1 MNRNT
6 LFPMAAMLLAGN
18 TLLPT
23 VQAFQLAEADKA
35 RLQAERPQRLQ
46 TAKTVLNSQRVALGL
61 SSDDTFEPA
70 SSVYDELGRLNVRL
84 GRFYKGVRVL
94 GGDIKVGVDAD
105 GKTARVNTRP
115 AATGAMPSVTPTIT
129 TREVAAL
136 LARALG
142 VPEAELTVESELVIH
157 GADQTPVLAWL
168 ARVESNTLDPRSYLV
183 DARTGAVLKSWS
195 NIVEALTPEVT
206 TGQSQRYGE
215 IPIDH
220 VRNTVSDRY
229 ELQDPQRGF
238 TRIYD
243 MQDKKPTSSFKGALY
258 TQNPAD
264 PALTTWGNGQDW
276 KFGDSTTGK
285 TGQSAAAEAYYG
297 ARLTWDM
304 YKNVLGRDGLD
315 DAGGPMKLRVHIRKK
330 ADEHYGD
337 AYWDGTYASF
347 GDGSESDSNS
357 RTDTITVAHELGHG
371 LWDQIVTTDN
381 SSGERRGLNEG
392 HGDIQG
398 AIVNHYRALA
408 NGTGGTI
415 PSPEPGDVSR
425 FSARSINPWGYSAD
439 GQIGLPYYVDGMSDY
454 EEHVQ
459 GCAYGRLFATLA
471 MGAPSVEE
479 YDSGPPCNP
488 EDGSQFRCL
497 VSPILPQG
505 MVGIGLHNATRI
517 WYLASSAYLDGSP
530 TFPETREAY
539 LSAAKDLFGLNSP
552 EYKSV
557 MNAWAAVQVGDEAA
571 DTAAPTL
578 SMAAPILNNY
588 EQSLLVTLTASDDI
602 GVHHM
607 DYFRN
612 ATLVQTIQGGV
623 WVGLQDLSK
632 VSFGKYT
639 LSATAYDSMGKTA
652 SAQQPLTYQ
661 GANFLLKNRGF
672 EQGGDGWTVT
682 PGAQIKSATS
692 RAFLGAGYAAFSN
705 TGWVAQKFSVP
716 DGIIGLTM
724 GYRVAVD
731 PTAGNVDSFERLD
744 VEILTTGGAL
754 VQTLDTIYANF
765 NTLDKVYR
773 DYKQISH
780 SLPLKYASRDYIL
793 RFRSTSAKAG
803 RFRIDNVYVAYQGV
817 PRLDLLAT
825 VDEAEGSVTLQV
837 KNVSGIEPSQIK
849 EIRVAQPG
857 TEGTRLGTQ
866 LMAVLPTSDFKLNT
880 DYQMV
885 ASIIDVLDAEVAQ
898 TAPVHFQ
905 VKPVNQIIINQGF
918 EGGNGWW
925 DLGGGAE
932 VIKYDPAWGQGN
944 AAFLGDRWARL
955 GGLGVKN
962 TASLRQHVTIPKN
975 ASNVKLTFRA
985 RIDSWELI
993 PADVL
998 NVNVLELNTYTLLE
1012 TLTSVPA
1019 TTETSGADNFNDHQ
1033 KFKGFD
1039 LTAYKGKT
1047 IILEFQLVENNGS
1060 PSTYHID
1067 NVGITYS
1074 VFGLAP

>member
-6 LFPMAAMLLAGN
+6 LFSMAAILLAGN

-23 VQAFQLAEADKA
+23 AQAFQLAEADKA
-35 RLQAERPQRLQ
+35 RLRADRPQRLQ
-46 TAKTVLNSQRVALGL
+46 TAKAVLNSQRVVLGL
-61 SSDDTFEPA
+61 SPDDTFEPA

-84 GRFYKGVRVL
+84 RRFYKGVRVL
-94 GGDIKVGVDAD
+94 GGDIKIGVDAA
-105 GKTARVNTRP
+105 GKAARVNTRP
-115 AATGAMPSVTPTIT
+115 AATGAMPSVTPTISNK
-129 TREVAAL
+129 ELSAL
-136 LARALG
+136 LARELG
-142 VPEAELTVESELVIH
+142 VPEPELTIESELVIH

-168 ARVESNTLDPRSYLV
+168 ARVESDALNPRSFLV

-238 TRIYD
+238 TRVYD
-243 MQDKKPTSSFKGALY
+243 MQDKNPTSTFKGALY

-285 TGQSAAAEAYYG
+285 TGQTAAVEAYYG

-315 DAGGPMKLRVHIRKK
+315 DAGSPMKLRVHIRKK
-330 ADEHYGD
+330 ADEPYGD

-347 GDGSESDSNS
+347 GDGSESDSDS
-357 RTDTITVAHELGHG
+357 RTDTGTVAHELGHG
-371 LWDQIVTTDN
+371 LWDQLVTTDN
-381 SSGERRGLNEG
+381 SGGERRGLNEG

-408 NGTGGTI
+408 GGTGGTI
-415 PSPEPGDVSR
+415 PSPEPGDVSGFR
-425 FSARSINPWGYSAD
+425 SRSINPWSYVID
-439 GQIGLPYYVDGMSDY
+439 GQMGLPYYVDDMGDY

-479 YDSGPPCNP
+479 YDAGPPCNP

-505 MVGIGLHNATRI
+505 MVGIGLHNAARI
-517 WYLASSAYLDGSP
+517 WYLASSAYMDGSP

-539 LSAAKDLFGLNSP
+539 LSAAEDLFGLNSP

-557 MNAWAAVQVGDEAA
+557 MNAWAAIQVGDEAA
-571 DTAAPTL
+571 DTASPTL
-578 SMAAPILNNY
+578 VMPAPILNNY
-588 EQSLLVTLTASDDI
+588 EQSLLVTLSASDDI
-602 GVHHM
+602 GVHHI
-607 DYFRN
+607 DFFRN
-612 ATLVQTIQGGV
+612 AVLEHTVQGNA
-623 WVGLQDLSK
+623 WVGLLDLSK
-632 VSFGKYT
+632 VGFGNYT
-639 LSATAYDSMGKTA
+639 LSATAYDRVGKTA
-652 SAQQPLTYQ
+652 NAQKPLAYQ
-661 GANFLLKNRGF
+661 GANYVLKNRGF
-672 EQGGDGWTVT
+672 EQGADSWNLSG
-682 PGAQIKSATS
+682 GAQIKSSSS
-692 RAFLGAGYAAFSN
+692 RSFLGTGYAAFTNIGSV
-705 TGWVAQKFSVP
+705 GQKFSVP
-716 DGIIGLTM
+716 YGLLGLSV

-744 VEILTTGGAL
+744 VEILTGAGVL

-773 DYKQISH
+773 DYKQLNH
-780 SLPLKYASRDYIL
+780 ALPLGYGGHDYTI

-803 RFRIDNVYVAYQGV
+803 RFRVDNVYVVYQAV
-817 PRLDLLAT
+817 PHLDLVVT
-825 VDEAEGSVTLQV
+825 VDEAEGSVTFQA
-837 KNVSGIEPSQIK
+837 KNITGIEPSQIK

-866 LMAVLPTSDFKLNT
+866 LMAVLPTSEFKLNT
-880 DYQMV
+880 DYQVV
-885 ASIIDVLDAEVAQ
+885 ASIIDVLDSEVAQ

-905 VKPVNQIIINQGF
+905 VKPVNQIIVNPGF

-932 VIKYDPAWGQGN
+932 VVKYDPAWGQGN

-962 TASLRQHVTIPKN
+962 TASLRQNVAIPKA
-975 ASNVKLTFRA
+975 ASNVKLTFRT
-985 RIDSWELI
+985 RVDSEELI
-993 PADVL
+993 PVDVL
-998 NVNVLELNTYTLLE
+998 NVNVLEFGTYKLLATLV
-1012 TLTSVPA
+1012 TVPS
-1019 TTETSGADNFNDHQ
+1019 TTETNTADNYHAHQ
-1033 KFKGFD
+1033 KFNGFD

-1047 IILEFQLVENNGS
+1047 IILEFQAVENNGS
-1060 PSTYHID
+1060 PSTFHID
-1067 NVGITYS
+1067 NVGVTYS

>member
-1 MNRNT
+1 MNRIT
-6 LFPMAAMLLAGN
+6 FFSLAATLLAAN

-23 VQAFQLAEADKA
+23 AQAFQLAEADKA
-35 RLQAERPQRLQ
+35 RLRTERPQRLQ
-46 TAKTVLNSQRVALGL
+46 TAKAVLDSQRVVLGL
-61 SSDDTFEPA
+61 SPDDTFEPA

-84 GRFYKGVRVL
+84 RRFYKGVRVL
-94 GGDIKVGVDAD
+94 GGEIKIGVDAA
-105 GKTARVNTRP
+105 GKAARVNTRP
-115 AATGAMPSVTPTIT
+115 GATGAMPSVIPTIANKD
-129 TREVAAL
+129 VAAL
-136 LARALG
+136 LARELG
-142 VPEAELTVESELVIH
+142 VPEAELTIESELVIH

-168 ARVESNTLDPRSYLV
+168 ARVESDALDPRSFLV

-195 NIVEALTPEVT
+195 NLVEALNPEVT

-238 TRIYD
+238 TRVYD
-243 MQDKKPTSSFKGALY
+243 MQDKNPTSTFKGALY

-285 TGQSAAAEAYYG
+285 TGQTAAVEVYYG

-330 ADEHYGD
+330 ADEPYGD

-357 RTDTITVAHELGHG
+357 RTDTTTVAHELGHG

-408 NGTGGTI
+408 GGTGGTI
-415 PSPEPGDVSR
+415 PSPDPGDVSR

-439 GQIGLPYYVDGMSDY
+439 GQIGLPYYVDGMGDY

-479 YDSGPPCNP
+479 YDAGPPCNP

-505 MVGIGLHNATRI
+505 MVGIGLHNAARV
-517 WYLASSAYLDGSP
+517 WYLASSAYMDGSP

-539 LSAAKDLFGLNSP
+539 LSAAEDLFGLNSP
-552 EYKSV
+552 EYKTV
-557 MNAWAAVQVGDEAA
+557 MNAWAAIQVGDEAA
-571 DTAAPTL
+571 DTASPTL
-578 SMAAPILNNY
+578 VMPAPVLNNY
-588 EQSLLVTLTASDDI
+588 EQSLLVTLNASDDI
-602 GVHHM
+602 GVHHI
-607 DYFRN
+607 DFFRN
-612 ATLVQTIQGGV
+612 AVLEHTVQGNA
-623 WVGLQDLSK
+623 WVGLLDLSK
-632 VSFGKYT
+632 VGFGNYT
-639 LSATAYDSMGKTA
+639 LSATAYDRMGKTA
-652 SAQQPLTYQ
+652 NVQKPLAYQ
-661 GANFLLKNRGF
+661 GANYVLKNRGF
-672 EQGGDGWTVT
+672 EQGADSWNLSG
-682 PGAQIKSATS
+682 GAQIKSSTS
-692 RAFLGAGYAAFSN
+692 RSFLGTGYAAFTN
-705 TGWVAQKFSVP
+705 TGSVGQKFSVP
-716 DGIIGLTM
+716 YGLLGLSV

-744 VEILTTGGAL
+744 VEILTGAGVL

-765 NTLDKVYR
+765 NTQDKVYR
-773 DYKQISH
+773 DYKQLNH
-780 SLPLKYASRDYIL
+780 ALPLGYGGHDYTI

-803 RFRIDNVYVAYQGV
+803 RFRVDNVYVVYQAV
-817 PRLDLLAT
+817 PHLDLVVT
-825 VDEAEGSVTLQV
+825 VDEAEGSVTFQA
-837 KNVSGIEPSQIK
+837 KNITGIEPSQIK
-849 EIRVAQPG
+849 EIRIAQPG

-866 LMAVLPTSDFKLNT
+866 LIAVLPTSDFKLNT

-905 VKPVNQIIINQGF
+905 VKPVNQIIVNPGF

-962 TASLRQHVTIPKN
+962 TASVRQNVDIPN
-975 ASNVKLTFRA
+975 GAANVKLTFRT
-985 RIDSWELI
+985 RVDSEELI
-993 PADVL
+993 PHDVL
-998 NVNVLELNTYTLLE
+998 NVNVLEFGTYKLLATLV
-1012 TLTSVPA
+1012 TVPS
-1019 TTETSGADNFNDHQ
+1019 TTETDSADNFHGHQ
-1033 KFKGFD
+1033 KFNGFD

-1047 IILEFQLVENNGS
+1047 IILEFQAVEDNGS
-1060 PSTYHID
+1060 PSTFHID
-1067 NVGITYS
+1067 NIGVTYS

>member
-1 MNRNT
+1 MNC
-6 LFPMAAMLLAGN
+6 N
-18 TLLPT
+18 TLLALAAILLASSPFPVAAQT
-23 VQAFQLAEADKA
+23 TQLNASNRA
-35 RLQAERPQRLQ
+35 RLLAERPQRLQ
-46 TAKTVLNSQRVALGL
+46 TAQQTLNTQRVVLGL
-61 SSDDTFEPA
+61 TPDDTFEPA
-70 SSVYDELGRLNVRL
+70 SSIYDELGRLHVRL
-84 GRFYKGVRVL
+84 RRFYKGVRVV
-94 GGDIKVGVDAD
+94 GGDIKIGVDAA
-105 GKTARVNTRP
+105 GKGGRINTRP
-115 AATGAMPSVTPTIT
+115 LPSGAMPTVSPAISSQ
-129 TREVAAL
+129 EVAAL
-136 LARALG
+136 LARELG
-142 VPEAELTVESELVIH
+142 LAESDLSVAPELVIH
-157 GADQTPVLAWL
+157 GLDQAPILAWL
-168 ARVESNTLDPRSYLV
+168 ARVESDSLAPTTYLV
-183 DARTGAVLKSWS
+183 DAQTGAVLKRWS
-195 NIVEALTPEVT
+195 SIVEALTPEVS

-220 VRNTVSDRY
+220 VRNTVTDRY
-229 ELQDPQRGF
+229 ELQDPLRGF
-238 TRIYD
+238 TRVYD
-243 MQDKKPTSSFKGALY
+243 MQDKNPTSTFKGALY

-285 TGQSAAAEAYYG
+285 TGQTAAVEAYYG

-304 YKNVLGRDGLD
+304 YKNVLDRDGLD
-315 DAGGPMKLRVHIRKK
+315 DAGSPMKLRVHIRKK
-330 ADEHYGD
+330 ADEPYGD
-337 AYWDGTYASF
+337 AFWDGTYASF
-347 GDGSESDSNS
+347 GDGSESDSDS
-357 RTDTITVAHELGHG
+357 RTDTSTVAHELGHG

-381 SSGERRGLNEG
+381 ESGERRGLNEG

-398 AIVNHYRALA
+398 AIVTHYRALA
-408 NGTGGTI
+408 AGAGGTI
-415 PSPEPGDVSR
+415 PSPEYGDVSR
-425 FSARSINPWGYSAD
+425 FRSRSINPWGYTAD
-439 GQIGLPYYVDGMSDY
+439 GQIGLPYYVDGMGDY

-479 YDSGPPCNP
+479 YDAGPPCNP

-505 MVGIGLHNATRI
+505 MAGIGLHNATRI
-517 WYLASSAYLDGSP
+517 WYLASSAYMDGNP

-539 LSAAKDLFGLNSP
+539 LNAAEDLFGLNSP
-552 EYKSV
+552 EYKST

-571 DTAAPTL
+571 DTAAPTIA
-578 SMAAPILNNY
+578 MAAPIVNNY
-588 EQSLLVTLTASDDI
+588 EQSLLVSLTASDDI
-602 GVHHM
+602 AVHHI

-612 ATLVQTIQGGV
+612 ATLVTTIHGNA

-632 VSFGKYT
+632 VPFGKYT

-661 GANFLLKNRGF
+661 GANYLLKNRGF
-672 EQGGDGWTVT
+672 EQGSDGWTVS
-682 PGAQIKSATS
+682 PGAQVKFSAD
-692 RAFLGAGYAAFSN
+692 RAFLGSGYAAFTN

-731 PTAGNVDSFERLD
+731 PTAGNVDSFEQLD
-744 VEILTTGGAL
+744 VEILNNSGGL
-754 VQTLDTIYANF
+754 VQTLDTIHANF

-780 SLPLKYASRDYIL
+780 SLPLKYASRDYVL

-817 PRLDLLAT
+817 PRLDLIVA
-825 VDEAEGSVTLQV
+825 VDEAEGSVTMQV
-837 KNVSGIEPSQIK
+837 KNVTGIEPSQVK

-866 LMAVLPTSDFKLNT
+866 LMTVLPTSEFKLNT
-880 DYQMV
+880 DYQVV
-885 ASIIDVLDAEVAQ
+885 ASIIDVLDVEVGQ

-905 VKPVNQIIINQGF
+905 VKPVNQIIVNPGF

-962 TASLRQHVTIPKN
+962 TASIRQNVDIPKS

-985 RIDSWELI
+985 RVESGELI

-998 NVNVLELNTYTLLE
+998 NVNVLEFGTYKVLE
-1012 TLTSVPA
+1012 TLTTVPS
-1019 TTETSGADNFNDHQ
+1019 TTETDTPDNFHAQQ
-1033 KFKGFD
+1033 KFNGFD
-1039 LTAYKGKT
+1039 LTAYKGKK
-1047 IILEFQLVENNGS
+1047 IILEFQVVENNGS

-1074 VFGLAP
+1074 VFGVAP

>member
-1 MNRNT
+1 MKRKS
-6 LFPMAAMLLAGN
+6 LFSLAAILLAGN

-35 RLQAERPQRLQ
+35 RLLAERPQRLQ
-46 TAKTVLNSQRVALGL
+46 TAKAVLSGQRVVLGL
-61 SSDDTFEPA
+61 SPDDTFEPA

-84 GRFYKGVRVL
+84 RHFYKGVRIL
-94 GGDIKVGVDAD
+94 GGDIKVGVDAA
-105 GKTARVNTRP
+105 GKSARINTRP
-115 AATGAMPSVTPTIT
+115 EPTAAMPPVTPSIS
-129 TREVAAL
+129 RGDAAAL
-136 LARALG
+136 LARELQLPESELA
-142 VPEAELTVESELVIH
+142 VEAELVID
-157 GADQTPVLAWL
+157 GAGKTPVLAWL
-168 ARVESNTLDPRSYLV
+168 MRVESDMREPRTYLLD
-183 DARTGAVLKSWS
+183 AHTGAVVKSWS
-195 NIVEALTPEVT
+195 SVVEALTPEVT

-220 VRNTVSDRY
+220 VRNTVTDRY
-229 ELQDPQRGF
+229 ELQDASRGF

-243 MQDKKPTSSFKGALY
+243 MEDKNPTSTFKGALY
-258 TQNPAD
+258 TQSPAD

-285 TGQSAAAEAYYG
+285 TGQSAAVEAYYG

-315 DAGGPMKLRVHIRKK
+315 DAGSPMKLRVHIRKK
-330 ADEHYGD
+330 ADEPYGD

-357 RTDTITVAHELGHG
+357 RTDTNTVAHELGHG

-408 NGTGGTI
+408 SGAGNTI

-439 GQIGLPYYVDGMSDY
+439 GQIGLPYYVDGMGDY

-505 MVGIGLHNATRI
+505 MAGIGLHNATRI
-517 WYLASSAYLDGSP
+517 WYLASSAYMDGSP

-539 LSAAKDLFGLNSP
+539 LSAAEDLFGLNSP

-612 ATLVQTIQGGV
+612 ATLVQTIHGNA

-639 LSATAYDSMGKTA
+639 LSATAYDSLGKTA

-672 EQGGDGWTVT
+672 EQGSDSWSVS
-682 PGAQIKSATS
+682 PGGAVKSS
-692 RAFLGAGYAAFSN
+692 VDRAFLGSGYAAFTNS
-705 TGWVAQKFSVP
+705 GWVAQKFSVP

-744 VEILTTGGAL
+744 VEILTPGGAL
-754 VQTLDTIYANF
+754 VETLDTIYANF

-780 SLPLKYASRDYIL
+780 TLPLKYASRDYIL

-803 RFRIDNVYVAYQGV
+803 RFRIDNVYVAYQAV
-817 PRLDLLAT
+817 PRLDLLVT
-825 VDEAEGSVTLQV
+825 VDEAEGSVTMQV

-880 DYQMV
+880 DYQLV
-885 ASIIDVLDAEVAQ
+885 ASIIDVIDVEVAQ

-962 TASLRQHVTIPKN
+962 TASLRQNVDIPKI

-985 RIDSWELI
+985 RVESGELI
-993 PADVL
+993 PVDVL
-998 NVNVLELNTYTLLE
+998 NVNVLEFGTYKLLE
-1012 TLTSVPA
+1012 TLTTVPSN
-1019 TTETSGADNFNDHQ
+1019 TDTDTVDNYHAQQ
-1033 KFKGFD
+1033 KFNGFD
-1039 LTAYKGKT
+1039 LTAYKGKK
-1047 IILEFQLVENNGS
+1047 IILEFQVVENDGI
-1060 PSTYHID
+1060 PSTFHID
-1067 NVGITYS
+1067 NVGVTYS